1 MEANAVREFQ
11 RMINPDE
18 SELVR
23 HARTGEVDGTKEYPP
38 LLTQGL
44 SDHEKQIQYRSSSD

>member
-1 MEANAVREFQ
+1 MDANAVRNFQ

-18 SELVR
+18 SELIR

-38 LLTQGL
+38 LKTQSL
-44 SDHEKQIQYRSSSD
+44 SDHEKQII